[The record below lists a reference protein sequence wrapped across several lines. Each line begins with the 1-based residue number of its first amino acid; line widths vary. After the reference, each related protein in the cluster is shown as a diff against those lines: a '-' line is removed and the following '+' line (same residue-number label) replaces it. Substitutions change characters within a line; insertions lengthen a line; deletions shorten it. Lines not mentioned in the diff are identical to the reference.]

1 MAVGPNYA
9 FISLLLRC
17 ELVATP
23 IQVQFKSNSSPIQL
37 QFKSNSELEIYWICN
52 VTALSLCLRYWDASP
67 PFQDR
72 CKSVVSPYQSRCKSH
87 FPLFYERA
95 IEWSHSGG
103 MAKADFA
110 MFGLQVHFFRES
122 FSRGVHYPR

>member
-87 FPLFYERA
+87 FPPFYERA

-122 FSRGVHYPR
+122 FSRGVHYP